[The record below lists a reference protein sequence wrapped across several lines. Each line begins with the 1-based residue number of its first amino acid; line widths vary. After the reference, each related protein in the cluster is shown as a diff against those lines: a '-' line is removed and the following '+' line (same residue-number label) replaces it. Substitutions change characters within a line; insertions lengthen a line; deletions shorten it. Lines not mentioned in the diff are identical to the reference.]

1 MIMKRILL
9 TSLSLVAIAAAAT
22 QAMAADLP
30 RQLPV
35 KAPAYVAPYYN
46 WTGFYL
52 GINGGWGFGNS
63 NWNGAGTGS
72 FNTNGGLI
80 GGTAGYNWQLGQ
92 AVLGLEGDGDWSGI
106 NGTTT
111 NSLCPGGCKTS
122 NNWLATARGRL
133 GYAADRWMPYV
144 TGGAAFGDI
153 KASIPGFTG
162 VDTTKAGW
170 TVGAGVEVAIAGPW
184 TAKLEYLFVDLGNA
198 NCAVCGPS
206 SPDNVSLKENIVRG
220 GINYRF

>member
-1 MIMKRILL
+1 MKRILL
-9 TSLSLVAIAAAAT
+9 TSLSLAAIAAAAT

-52 GINGGWGFGNS
+52 GINGGWGFGHS

-106 NGTTT
+106 NGSTT
-111 NSLCPGGCKTS
+111 NSVCPGGCKTS

-198 NCAVCGPS
+198 KCAVCGPS

>member
-1 MIMKRILL
+1 MKRILL
-9 TSLSLVAIAAAAT
+9 TSLSLVALTAAAT
-22 QAMAADLP
+22 QATAADLP
-30 RQLPV
+30 RQMPV

-52 GINGGWGFGNS
+52 GINGGYGFGNS
-63 NWNGAGTGS
+63 NWSGAGTGS

-106 NGTTT
+106 SGSTT

-153 KASIPGFTG
+153 KASIPGFTS

-170 TVGAGVEVAIAGPW
+170 TVGAGVEFAISGPW
-184 TAKLEYLFVDLGNA
+184 TAKLEYLYVDLGSA
-198 NCAVCGPS
+198 NCATCGPS
-206 SPDNVSLKENIVRG
+206 APDNVSLKENIVRG